1 MIDGALDSKSLK
13 PLGDASS
20 HPVSEFHHDRAC
32 VAIHVGD
39 GRLTQALQASGFTS
53 LESPI

>member
-32 VAIHVGD
+32 VGIHVGD